1 MFRWLPL
8 QSQTTR
14 SCFEMERR
22 TAYAHYSRLDLG
34 KGQSTATWGTGTVC
48 TSAQH
53 GLALQDKRHA
63 VAPCGKVSFSLALAR
78 PTTSLHSGLPVTRAQ
93 FFLFISP
100 LAPLRSLYPYSGIR
114 ETHCCSV
121 LSQVRSRDRNR
132 DSHTPKR
139 HHPPT

>member
-1 MFRWLPL
+1 MTGFEAVGVLEKASHPPSEKSAARGTIPA
-8 QSQTTR
+8 QTGSGKRKDAICRQAR
-14 SCFEMERR
+14 SNSVPSC
-22 TAYAHYSRLDLG
+22 
-34 KGQSTATWGTGTVC
+34 
-48 TSAQH
+48 
-53 GLALQDKRHA
+53 
-63 VAPCGKVSFSLALAR
+63 
-78 PTTSLHSGLPVTRAQ
+78 LPVTRAQ

-100 LAPLRSLYPYSGIR
+100 LALLRSLYPYSGIR

>member
-1 MFRWLPL
+1 MGVVGCAC
-8 QSQTTR
+8 QTLR
-14 SCFEMERR
+14 V
-22 TAYAHYSRLDLG
+22 
-34 KGQSTATWGTGTVC
+34 GQVIQVC
-48 TSAQH
+48 G
-53 GLALQDKRHA
+53 GLTLSFQAIRIRDA
-63 VAPCGKVSFSLALAR
+63 VAFRSYRRKIGTTKRPIELRYLRKRVLGSVKTRFWAICRQAR
-78 PTTSLHSGLPVTRAQ
+78 SNSVPSCLPVTRAQ

-100 LAPLRSLYPYSGIR
+100 LALLRSLYPYSGIR